1 MESVGTVGV
10 GTTST
15 ITLKFNETNPQKL
28 YYTLEKTGF
37 ISTSDPDVKNAS
49 QISYI
54 DSEYNG
60 DYVAFGVTTG
70 GFKISLNDVPEESSY
85 TVGASSTITYDTSSK
100 ITTGG
105 ISKINLTSSGFG
117 YKNVPSVSSI
127 TSVDGTGANILCL
140 SFLDLLEGSAMTLC
154 PSCAK
159 YLPKS

>member
-1 MESVGTVGV
+1 MIILLFYVSDPSLNGYNLNFYFDNQFNNRFVSAGSTVNFGVTGVGTVGV

-15 ITLKFNETNPQKL
+15 ITLKFDETNPQKL

-85 TVGASSTITYDTSSK
+85 TVVHHLRLHIAHHQK
-100 ITTGG
+100 I
-105 ISKINLTSSGFG
+105 
-117 YKNVPSVSSI
+117 
-127 TSVDGTGANILCL
+127 
-140 SFLDLLEGSAMTLC
+140 LLVGLV
-154 PSCAK
+154 K
-159 YLPKS
+159 LI